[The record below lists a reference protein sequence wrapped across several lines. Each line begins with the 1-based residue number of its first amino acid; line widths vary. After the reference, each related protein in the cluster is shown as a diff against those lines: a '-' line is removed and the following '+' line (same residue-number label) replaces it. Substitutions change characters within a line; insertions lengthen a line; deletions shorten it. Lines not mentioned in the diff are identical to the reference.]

1 MPPTHPDNLPEPT
14 DNFPEQTD
22 NRQITFHRTDS
33 TDITIL
39 KTILTLQCTAGRIG
53 NADDAAFHSMKPFF
67 AQLRQFCNYCNVFL
81 FKLNLFTSEIGI
93 FTSPSLSLCIF
104 LYLSLWNV
112 YLSIWNVYLY
122 FHRSRETR
130 FSCGISSPSTTSHFL
145 QPQIYYSTIFI
156 VLRKTTSSPNFTI
169 WYCNMSSKISCLN
182 IKSLKSSRT
191 SKFSFCSLLL
201 NILGSGFA
209 SCQCLLFCLKA
220 VLLFCLIG
228 P

>member
-1 MPPTHPDNLPEPT
+1 MSPTHPDNLPEPT

-39 KTILTLQCTAGRIG
+39 TKFHNFEDNPDTADRI
-53 NADDAAFHSMKPFF
+53 NNAAFHSMKSFF
-67 AQLRQFCNYCNVFL
+67 SQLWQFCNYCNVFL

-112 YLSIWNVYLY
+112 YLSLLNVYLY

-169 WYCNMSSKISCLN
+169 WYCNMSSKILCLN
-182 IKSLKSSRT
+182 IKSLKSSKT

-209 SCQCLLFCLKA
+209 WSVFA
-220 VLLFCLIG
+220 VLS
-228 P
+228 